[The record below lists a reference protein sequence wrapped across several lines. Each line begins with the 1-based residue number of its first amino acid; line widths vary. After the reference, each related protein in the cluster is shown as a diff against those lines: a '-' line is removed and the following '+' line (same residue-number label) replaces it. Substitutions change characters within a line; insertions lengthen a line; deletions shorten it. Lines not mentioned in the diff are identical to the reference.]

1 MLQTAFHT
9 GAPIK
14 LWLKINTSE
23 HQIEYLLLGDVTT
36 KYWYIFQTSQ
46 PGSRPGREILVINSH
61 AVVKAHAGS
70 MHTHHFKQNLLK
82 MA

>member
-1 MLQTAFHT
+1 MSVSLLFLQVSRLFSISLSLH
-9 GAPIK
+9 I
-14 LWLKINTSE
+14 L
-23 HQIEYLLLGDVTT
+23 YLL
-36 KYWYIFQTSQ
+36 KQTSQ

-61 AVVKAHAGS
+61 AAVKAHAGS